1 MAPLLVGRTRPDGTP
16 LRACEDED
24 AGGAT
29 GLSALDDASRDEKN
43 DAKNEGVAVP
53 VDPAALTEFADTVAH
68 RWSSEK
74 SAEDGFAETI
84 QKVLKGYVQPA
95 SFSPSLPLSPLSPSV
110 SPPLSL
116 SLSARP

>member
-24 AGGAT
+24 AGSAT

-84 QKVLKGYVQPA
+84 QKVLKGYVQPGP
-95 SFSPSLPLSPLSPSV
+95 PSLLLSV
-110 SPPLSL
+110 LSL
-116 SLSARP
+116 SLSLLALN